1 MAETFVEYTQRLR
14 GYIGSKDPLQSMQ
27 ETPSL
32 LAGLL
37 HSASESVLSQSPG
50 PGKWSVQEI
59 IAHLADSELVSGFRF
74 RAMVGADDGV
84 PIQGYDQDRWAEASN
99 YARKDPQRS
108 LELYRTMREGNLR
121 LLKSLKPEQWKHYGI
136 HSERGQES
144 IETIARMYAAHDLNH
159 LRQIQAIIETSP
171 ARR

>member
-1 MAETFVEYTQRLR
+1 
-14 GYIGSKDPLQSMQ
+14 MQ
-27 ETPSL
+27 ETAEQYKQR
-32 LAGLL
+32 LAGYLGDQDALKVQAAAPAKIERLL
-37 HSASESVLSQSPG
+37 KRVWPAKLRKRPV
-50 PGKWSVQEI
+50 PGKWSVAEI
-59 IAHLADSELVSGFRF
+59 LAHLADAEI
-74 RAMVGADDGV
+74 VGGYRIRSILAAPGT
-84 PIQGYDQDRWAEASN
+84 PIVAYDQDRWAEASN

-108 LELYRTMREGNLR
+108 LELYRIMREGNLR